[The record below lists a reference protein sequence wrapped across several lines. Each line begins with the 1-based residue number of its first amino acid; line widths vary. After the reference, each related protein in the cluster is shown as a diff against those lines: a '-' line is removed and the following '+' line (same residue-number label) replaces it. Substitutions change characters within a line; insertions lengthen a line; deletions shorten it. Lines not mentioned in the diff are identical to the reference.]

1 VVETPNAATIPSS
14 LPTLLA
20 WVVAPTLRERL
31 TADAGAFD
39 LRWLPTQFA
48 TPREAVVTIADAQ
61 GALLVVETDEA
72 SVVAWLS
79 LVRSDPAT
87 RRLPLVALA
96 TTDAGEALATSVR
109 ADAIVT
115 PALLT
120 TSLAQI
126 LRDHAQAPADAD
138 ALRDQCAAPLPELVR
153 KGLHEFNTGEYYEC
167 HETLEQA
174 WMAEVGPV
182 RDVYRAILQI
192 GVAYYQIVRGNYR
205 GAHKMFVRAVQW
217 IGALPDRCH
226 GIDIA
231 GLRAD
236 AMAARAHLEA
246 LGEANIAQFDRA
258 MLKPINMDGSHE

>member
-1 VVETPNAATIPSS
+1 MTIRPAQSD

-20 WVVAPTLRERL
+20 WVMTPALREQL
-31 TADAGAFD
+31 TADASAFE
-39 LRWLPTQFA
+39 LRWLSAQFA
-48 TPREAVVTIADAQ
+48 TPREAVVTVADGR
-61 GALLVVETDEA
+61 GALLVAETDEPT
-72 SVVAWLS
+72 VLAWLS

-96 TTDAGEALATSVR
+96 ATDAGEALAKSVR

-115 PALLT
+115 PAMLT

-126 LRDHAQAPADAD
+126 LRDHAQPPVDTD

-167 HETLEQA
+167 HESLEQA
-174 WMAEVGPV
+174 WMAEAGPV

-192 GVAYYQIVRGNYR
+192 GVAYYQIMRGNYR

-236 AMAARAHLEA
+236 AAAARAHLEA
-246 LGEANIAQFDRA
+246 LGEANITQFDWA
-258 MLKPINMDGSHE
+258 LLKPIRVEGWDE